1 LVNQIKTG
9 HMKKWLLLIFIV
21 AATSQVK
28 AQQKL
33 SLSDAIAIALKNS
46 YDVELVRNQLSISTI
61 NNNPGIAGALPT
73 VNLTASDNEQVI
85 SINQKFPDA
94 TRNTERNNVGSNVLS
109 VGVTGSILLYNGN
122 RLVATQKRLA
132 QLQQLNTNVLNVQLQ
147 NTMATVAVRY
157 YEIVRQQELV
167 KTIQKSIAVF
177 QKRLDVLEARKEAG
191 LANNADI
198 YQAKL
203 DLNGQKQA
211 LETQYLIIKQ
221 SKADL
226 LQSMVQAPD
235 SVIVVEDKILIDK
248 SLVLESIKNALPT
261 NPQYIAAATQ
271 IGINQLIE
279 KETAALRTPTL
290 RATTGFNISS
300 NKSAAGFILLNQSY
314 GPFVGINLNVPIYNG
329 SAFKRQSQVAAINTR
344 SAKLQQETI
353 ALNLETSAVKTFNA
367 YSNALAQLQTET
379 DNYALSSQLLDL
391 VMQKFEL
398 AQATIIDVRQAQQ
411 SFENA
416 GYRLVNLQYTA
427 KIAEIELNRLVSKL
441 AF

>member
-1 LVNQIKTG
+1 
-9 HMKKWLLLIFIV
+9 MKKWLLLIFIV
-21 AATSQVK
+21 AAASQVK

-61 NNNPGIAGALPT
+61 NNNPGVAGALPT

-94 TRNTERNNVGSNVLS
+94 TRNTERNNVGSNILS

-122 RLVATQKRLA
+122 RLIATQKRLA

-203 DLNGQKQA
+203 DLSGQKQA

-235 SVIVVEDKILIDK
+235 SVIVVEDKISIDK

>member
-1 LVNQIKTG
+1 
-9 HMKKWLLLIFIV
+9 MKKWLLVVCIV
-21 AATSQVK
+21 AAAQVK

-61 NNNPGIAGALPT
+61 NNNPGVAGALPT

-94 TRNTERNNVGSNVLS
+94 TRNTERNNVGSNILS

-122 RLVATQKRLA
+122 RVVATQKRLA
-132 QLQQLNTNVLNVQLQ
+132 QLQQLNTNVLNAQLQ

-157 YEIVRQQELV
+157 YEIVRQQELL

-203 DLNGQKQA
+203 DLNGQIQA

-235 SVIVVEDKILIDK
+235 SAIVIDDKISIDQ
-248 SLVLESIKNALPT
+248 SLALESIKNALPT

-271 IGINQLIE
+271 ISINQLIE

-314 GPFVGINLNVPIYNG
+314 GPFVGINLSVPIYNG

-344 SAKLQQETI
+344 SAKLQQETV

-367 YSNALAQLQTET
+367 YSNALAQLQTEK
-379 DNYALSSQLLDL
+379 DNYALSGQLLDL

-416 GYRLVNLQYTA
+416 GYRLVNLEYTA

-441 AF
+441 AL

>member
-1 LVNQIKTG
+1 
-9 HMKKWLLLIFIV
+9 MKKWFVVLFIV
-21 AATSQVK
+21 AAVSQVN

-33 SLSDAIAIALKNS
+33 TLDNAIAIALKNS
-46 YDVELVRNQLSISTI
+46 YDVELVRNQLAISNI
-61 NNNPGIAGALPT
+61 NNNPGVAGALPT
-73 VNLTASDNEQVI
+73 VNLNASDNEQII

-94 TRNTERNNVGSNVLS
+94 NRNTQRNNVGSNILQ
-109 VGVTGSILLYNGN
+109 VGVTGSMLLYNGN
-122 RLVATQKRLA
+122 RIVTTQKRLA
-132 QLQQLNTNVLNVQLQ
+132 QLELLNKNVLNAQLQ
-147 NTMATVAVRY
+147 NTMALVSVRY
-157 YEIVRQQELV
+157 YEVVRQQELL

-203 DLNGQKQA
+203 DLNQQKQA

-235 SVIVVEDKILIDK
+235 SVIVVEDKIAIDK
-248 SLVLESIKNALPT
+248 NLSLENIKATLPS
-261 NPQYIAAATQ
+261 NPDYMAAATQ
-271 IGINQLIE
+271 ITINQLIE
-279 KETAALRTPTL
+279 KETAALRMPSL
-290 RATTGFNISS
+290 RATTGFNLNS

-314 GPFVGINLNVPIYNG
+314 GPFFGVNLSVPLYNG
-329 SAFKRQSQVAAINTR
+329 SVFKRQGQVAAINTR
-344 SAKLQQETI
+344 SAKLQQENL
-353 ALNLETSAVKTFNA
+353 ALTLETNAVKTFNA
-367 YSNALAQLQTET
+367 YTNAITQMQTEA
-379 DNYALSSQLLDL
+379 DNYALSGQLLDL

-398 AQATIIDVRQAQQ
+398 AQATIIEVRQAQQ

-427 KIAEIELNRLVSKL
+427 KIAEIELNRLGSKL
-441 AF
+441 AL

>member
-1 LVNQIKTG
+1 
-9 HMKKWLLLIFIV
+9 MKKWLLVLFVVV
-21 AATSQVK
+21 ASMHAK

-33 SLSDAIAIALKNS
+33 TLSDAIAIALKNS

-61 NNNPGIAGALPT
+61 NNNPGVAGSLPT

-94 TRNTERNNVGSNVLS
+94 TRNTERNNVGSNILS
-109 VGVTGSILLYNGN
+109 VGVTGSLLLYNGN
-122 RLVATQKRLA
+122 RVVATQKRLA
-132 QLQQLNTNVLNVQLQ
+132 QLQQLNTNVLNAQLQ

-157 YEIVRQQELV
+157 YEIVRQQELL

-203 DLNGQKQA
+203 DVNQQKQA

-235 SVIVVEDKILIDK
+235 SVIVIDDKISIDQ
-248 SLVLESIKNALPT
+248 SLVLETIKNALPT

-271 IGINQLIE
+271 ISINQLIE

-314 GPFVGINLNVPIYNG
+314 GPFVGINLSVPIYNG
-329 SAFKRQSQVAAINTR
+329 SVFKRQSQVAAINTR
-344 SAKLQQETI
+344 SAKLQQETV

-367 YSNALAQLQTET
+367 YSNALSQLQTEK
-379 DNYALSSQLLDL
+379 DNYALSGQLLDL

-441 AF
+441 AL

>member
-1 LVNQIKTG
+1 
-9 HMKKWLLLIFIV
+9 MKKWLLVVCIV
-21 AATSQVK
+21 AAAQAK

-61 NNNPGIAGALPT
+61 NNNPGVAGALPT

-94 TRNTERNNVGSNVLS
+94 TRNTERNNVGSNILS

-122 RLVATQKRLA
+122 RVVATQKRLA
-132 QLQQLNTNVLNVQLQ
+132 QLQQLNTNVLNAQLQ

-157 YEIVRQQELV
+157 YEIVRQQELL

-235 SVIVVEDKILIDK
+235 SAIVIDDKISIDQ
-248 SLVLESIKNALPT
+248 SLALESIKNALPT

-271 IGINQLIE
+271 ISINQLIE

-290 RATTGFNISS
+290 RATTGFNINS

-314 GPFVGINLNVPIYNG
+314 GPFVGINLSVPIYNG

-344 SAKLQQETI
+344 SAKLQQETV

-367 YSNALAQLQTET
+367 YSNALAQLQTEK
-379 DNYALSSQLLDL
+379 DNYALSGQLLDL

-416 GYRLVNLQYTA
+416 GYRLVNLEYTA

-441 AF
+441 AL

>member
-1 LVNQIKTG
+1 
-9 HMKKWLLLIFIV
+9 MKKWIFLLLAV
-21 AATSQVK
+21 AATFNAK

-33 SLSDAIAIALKNS
+33 TLPDAIAIALKNS

-61 NNNPGIAGALPT
+61 NNNPGVAGALPT

-94 TRNTERNNVGSNVLS
+94 TRNTERNNVGSNILS

-122 RLVATQKRLA
+122 RIVATQKRLA
-132 QLQQLNTNVLNVQLQ
+132 QLQQLNTNVLNAQLQ

-157 YEIVRQQELV
+157 YEIVRQQELL

-203 DLNGQKQA
+203 DLNQQKQA

-235 SVIVVEDKILIDK
+235 SVIVVDDKISIDK
-248 SLVLESIKNALPT
+248 SLVLESIKNGLPT

-271 IGINQLIE
+271 ISINQLIE
-279 KETAALRTPTL
+279 KETAALRMPTL

-314 GPFVGINLNVPIYNG
+314 GPFVGVNLSVPIYNG
-329 SAFKRQSQVAAINTR
+329 SAFKRQQQVAAINTR
-344 SAKLQQETI
+344 SAKLQQETV

-367 YSNALAQLQTET
+367 YTNALAQLQTET
-379 DNYALSSQLLDL
+379 DNYALSGQLLDL

-441 AF
+441 AL

>member
-1 LVNQIKTG
+1 
-9 HMKKWLLLIFIV
+9 MKKWLLVLFIV
-21 AATSQVK
+21 AAVSQVN

-33 SLSDAIAIALKNS
+33 TLDNAIAIALKNS
-46 YDVELVRNQLSISTI
+46 YDVELVRNQLAISNI
-61 NNNPGIAGALPT
+61 NNNPGVAGALPT
-73 VNLTASDNEQVI
+73 VNLNASDNEQII

-94 TRNTERNNVGSNVLS
+94 NRNTQRNNVGSNILQL
-109 VGVTGSILLYNGN
+109 GVTGSMLLYNGN
-122 RLVATQKRLA
+122 RIVTTQKRLA
-132 QLQQLNTNVLNVQLQ
+132 QLELLNKNVLNAQLQ
-147 NTMATVAVRY
+147 NTMALVSVRY
-157 YEIVRQQELV
+157 YEIVRQQELL

-203 DLNGQKQA
+203 DLNQQKQA

-235 SVIVVEDKILIDK
+235 SVILVEDKIAIDK
-248 SLVLESIKNALPT
+248 TLSLENIKATLPS
-261 NPQYIAAATQ
+261 NPDYMAAATQ
-271 IGINQLIE
+271 ITINQLIE
-279 KETAALRTPTL
+279 KETAALRMPSL
-290 RATTGFNISS
+290 RATTGFNLNS

-314 GPFVGINLNVPIYNG
+314 GPFFGVNLSVPLYNG
-329 SAFKRQSQVAAINTR
+329 SVFKRQGQVAAINTR
-344 SAKLQQETI
+344 SAKLQQENL
-353 ALNLETSAVKTFNA
+353 ALTLETNAVKTFNA
-367 YSNALAQLQTET
+367 YTNAITQMQTEA
-379 DNYALSSQLLDL
+379 DNYALSGQLLDL

-398 AQATIIDVRQAQQ
+398 AQATIIEVRQAQQ

-427 KIAEIELNRLVSKL
+427 KIAEIELNRLGSKL
-441 AF
+441 AL

>member
-1 LVNQIKTG
+1 
-9 HMKKWLLLIFIV
+9 MKKWLLVLFI
-21 AATSQVK
+21 AAASQAS

-61 NNNPGIAGALPT
+61 NNNPGVAGSLPT
-73 VNLTASDNEQVI
+73 VNLTASDNEQMI

-122 RLVATQKRLA
+122 RVVATQKRLA
-132 QLQQLNTNVLNVQLQ
+132 QLQQLNSNLLNAQLQ

-157 YEIVRQQELV
+157 YEIIRQQELL

-235 SVIVVEDKILIDK
+235 SVIVVEDKIVIDK
-248 SLVLESIKNALPT
+248 SLALESIKNALPT

-271 IGINQLIE
+271 ISINQLIE

-290 RATTGFNISS
+290 RATTGFNVSS

-314 GPFVGINLNVPIYNG
+314 GPFVGVNVSVPIYNG

-367 YSNALAQLQTET
+367 YANALAQLQTET
-379 DNYALSSQLLDL
+379 DNYALSGQLLDL

-411 SFENA
+411 SFESA
-416 GYRLVNLQYTA
+416 GYRLVNLSYTA

-441 AF
+441 AL

>member
-1 LVNQIKTG
+1 
-9 HMKKWLLLIFIV
+9 MKKWLLVLFVVV
-21 AATSQVK
+21 ASMHAK

-33 SLSDAIAIALKNS
+33 TLSDAIAIALKNS

-61 NNNPGIAGALPT
+61 NNNPGVAGALPT
-73 VNLTASDNEQVI
+73 VNLTTSDNEQVI

-94 TRNTERNNVGSNVLS
+94 TRNTERNNVGSNILS

-122 RLVATQKRLA
+122 RIVATQKRLA
-132 QLQQLNTNVLNVQLQ
+132 QLQQLNTNVLNAQLQ

-157 YEIVRQQELV
+157 YEIVRQQELL

-203 DLNGQKQA
+203 DVNQQKQA

-235 SVIVVEDKILIDK
+235 SVIVVDDKISIDK
-248 SLVLESIKNALPT
+248 SLALESIKNALPT

-271 IGINQLIE
+271 ISINQLIE

-314 GPFVGINLNVPIYNG
+314 GPFVGVNLSVPIYNG
-329 SAFKRQSQVAAINTR
+329 SAFKRQQQVAAINTR
-344 SAKLQQETI
+344 SAKLQQETV

-379 DNYALSSQLLDL
+379 DNYALSGQLLDL

-441 AF
+441 AL